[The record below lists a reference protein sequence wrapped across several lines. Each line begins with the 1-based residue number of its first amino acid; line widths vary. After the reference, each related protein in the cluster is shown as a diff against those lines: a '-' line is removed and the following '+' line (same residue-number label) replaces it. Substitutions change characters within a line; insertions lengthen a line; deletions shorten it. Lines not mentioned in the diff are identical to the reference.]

1 MQLEI
6 PRKVVIKSM
15 TVINRNSEEVFA
27 FFADVKKSMEVG
39 EAAKSVTKQADGWWT
54 FDHVV
59 AGRAKMKHTSAI
71 EDAGVLDHVFM
82 GGGLEWQVY
91 VRIVPNQL
99 GATVAWMFMRPDGL
113 DDEAFERQL
122 GGFDHEI
129 ALWREALEQKK

>member
-1 MQLEI
+1 MQMEI

-15 TVINRNSEEVFA
+15 TVINRNPEQVFA

-71 EDAGVLDHVFM
+71 EDAGVLNH
-82 GGGLEWQVY
+82 
-91 VRIVPNQL
+91 
-99 GATVAWMFMRPDGL
+99 GAAQ
-113 DDEAFERQL
+113 ERRL
-122 GGFDHEI
+122 GGIVLSCGCDKWQNSRFTLHSLRD
-129 ALWREALEQKK
+129 

>member
-1 MQLEI
+1 
-6 PRKVVIKSM
+6 M
-15 TVINRNSEEVFA
+15 TVTSRNPEEVFD
-27 FFADVKKSMEVG
+27 FFADVKKSMKVG

-59 AGRAKMKHTSAI
+59 AGRSKMKHISAMR
-71 EDAGVLDHVFM
+71 DAGVLDHVFV

-113 DDEAFERQL
+113 DDEEFERQL
-122 GGFDHEI
+122 GGFDREI
-129 ALWREALEQKK
+129 VLWRNALEQN